1 MAETSM
7 AALAGLF
14 RAHLQDLDWASLR
27 AYSQNLHPADIA
39 EAMHLLEPEEKVE
52 LVRALDTSVRAEVVS
67 LANDSSLESLLDG
80 LENNE
85 LAEIVEELPAD
96 DAADLLG
103 EMDRTDAD
111 AVLRLVRD
119 VSAQEEVQE
128 LLAYAED
135 SAGGIMDTD
144 FVAVRESAGRDEIVT
159 ALRAR
164 DGEDDDLHELY
175 VVDDHNRLVG
185 KLPLLRVL
193 LARDNA
199 AMRGSIQRD
208 LVRVDA
214 EMDQEQVAGLFAKYD
229 LVEAPVVGPQGRL
242 LGRITVDDVIDVIED
257 EASEDLAMMAG
268 TREEEIGS
276 TSVFRISR
284 SRFRWLLLGMVGGMV
299 AAFIMG
305 FFEADFAQVPAV
317 YFFVP
322 VITAMGGNIGIQS
335 STVVVRALA
344 TREVDVRQIG
354 SQVFREIR
362 VAILNATL
370 LIPFLFGITW
380 AWRHNL
386 PLAILVG
393 LSMLV
398 VFLYS
403 ALVGALVPMLLA
415 RRGIDPAIAT
425 GPFITTSNDIIGVCI
440 YLGFVSLAV
449 RWVA

>member
-1 MAETSM
+1 M

-14 RAHLQDLDWASLR
+14 RARLQDRDWASLK
-27 AYSQNLHPADIA
+27 AYSQNLHTADIA
-39 EAMHLLEPEEKVE
+39 EAMHLLDAEEKVE
-52 LVRALDTSVRAEVVS
+52 LVRALDAAVGAEVVS

-80 LENNE
+80 LENTE

-103 EMDRTDAD
+103 ELDRSDAD

-128 LLAYAED
+128 LLNYAED
-135 SAGGIMDTD
+135 TAGGIMDTD
-144 FVAVRESAGRDEIVT
+144 FVAVRESAGRDDIVA

-164 DGEDDDLHELY
+164 DDEDDLHELY
-175 VVDDHNRLVG
+175 VVDDDSRLVG

-193 LARDNA
+193 LARDDA
-199 AMRGSIQRD
+199 AMRDSIQRD

-214 EMDQEQVAGLFAKYD
+214 DMDQEQVAGLFAKYD
-229 LVEAPVVGPQGRL
+229 LVEAPVVGPHGRL
-242 LGRITVDDVIDVIED
+242 VGRITVDDVIDVIED
-257 EASEDLAMMAG
+257 EASEDLALMAG
-268 TREEEIGS
+268 TTEEEIGS

-284 SRFRWLLLGMVGGMV
+284 SRFRWLLVGMAGGLL

-305 FFEADFAQVPAV
+305 MFESDFAQVPAV

-335 STVVVRALA
+335 STVVVRSLA
-344 TREVDVRQIG
+344 MREVDVRQVG

-362 VAILNATL
+362 VAILNASL
-370 LIPFLFGITW
+370 LIPLLFCVTW

-386 PLAILVG
+386 PLALLVG
-393 LSMLV
+393 ASMLV

>member
-1 MAETSM
+1 
-7 AALAGLF
+7 
-14 RAHLQDLDWASLR
+14 
-27 AYSQNLHPADIA
+27 
-39 EAMHLLEPEEKVE
+39 
-52 LVRALDTSVRAEVVS
+52 
-67 LANDSSLESLLDG
+67 
-80 LENNE
+80 
-85 LAEIVEELPAD
+85 
-96 DAADLLG
+96 
-103 EMDRTDAD
+103 
-111 AVLRLVRD
+111 
-119 VSAQEEVQE
+119 
-128 LLAYAED
+128 
-135 SAGGIMDTD
+135 MDTD
-144 FVAVRESAGRDEIVT
+144 FVAVRESAGRDEIVA

-164 DGEDDDLHELY
+164 DGEDDALHELY
-175 VVDDHNRLVG
+175 VVDDRNRLVG
-185 KLPLLRVL
+185 TLPLLRVL

-284 SRFRWLLLGMVGGMV
+284 SRFRWLLLGMVGGVV

-305 FFEADFAQVPAV
+305 FFEADFAQIPAV

-344 TREVDVRQIG
+344 TREVDVQQIG
-354 SQVFREIR
+354 SQVLREIR